1 MPIRTNEPILT
12 TNPPLWFELVEAVLQ
27 HRSAQWSG
35 VNMQEIDRTFRKAHA
50 VIGRLLERDG
60 ESIRVAESGF
70 ANDRFWIILGYP
82 MLMPPDEVASLVG
95 TDLDELFGFS
105 RSLEPEGGATE
116 WDKGICSL
124 CQGNRDPLEPE
135 DDDAEQD
142 WASRLACLEE
152 DQL

>member
-27 HRSAQWSG
+27 HRDAQWSG

-50 VIGRLLERDG
+50 VLGRLLERDG
-60 ESIRVAESGF
+60 ESIQVAESGF
-70 ANDRFWIILGYP
+70 DNDRFWIILGYP
-82 MLMPPDEVASLVG
+82 MLMAPDEVASLVG
-95 TDLDELFGFS
+95 TDLDKLFGFS
-105 RSLEPEGGATE
+105 RSME
-116 WDKGICSL
+116 S
-124 CQGNRDPLEPE
+124 E

-142 WASRLACLEE
+142 WASRLACIEE